1 MRVKN
6 AKKFAL
12 ATIILAF
19 ISLALEIV
27 FIINGFL
34 FKEPEYLK
42 DASLNILIL
51 ALSIMLELLGILIT
65 YITFYIITIVNG
77 FHYKIKVGS
86 ILMCV
91 GLVVSIVGIVGAFFV
106 YFDLKRKQL
115 DSETLSNEKPMP
127 KILEETWN
135 NSNNEE
141 SQEQDG
147 E

>member
-1 MRVKN
+1 MQVKN

-27 FIINGFL
+27 FIINGLL

-77 FHYKIKVGS
+77 FHYK
-86 ILMCV
+86 
-91 GLVVSIVGIVGAFFV
+91 
-106 YFDLKRKQL
+106 
-115 DSETLSNEKPMP
+115 
-127 KILEETWN
+127 
-135 NSNNEE
+135 
-141 SQEQDG
+141 
-147 E
+147 